1 MGMESFNIMM
11 LSENISINQNK
22 EYWKLYGTTEKIKF
36 IGRQYHDIKTISQKQ
51 IKGIKD
57 AVNLYLA
64 MGGSL

>member
-1 MGMESFNIMM
+1 M
-11 LSENISINQNK
+11 
-22 EYWKLYGTTEKIKF
+22 
-36 IGRQYHDIKTISQKQ
+36 GRQYHDRKTISQKQ

>member
-1 MGMESFNIMM
+1 M
-11 LSENISINQNK
+11 LKLQNK
-22 EYWKLYGTTEKIKF
+22 IYWKAISRY
-36 IGRQYHDIKTISQKQ
+36 KTISQKQ